1 MRLAF
6 SACAMVIAVPA
17 MAGPPFQTDDPKPV
31 DLHHY
36 EFYVASQ
43 QTLTADGRSGTLP
56 HFEFNYGALPN
67 LQLHIMAPY
76 AFSSP
81 SGGPT
86 QHGYGDTE
94 LGLKYRCVQETDN
107 VPMVGIFPMYEAP
120 TDNAARGLGNGAAQF
135 FLPIWLQK
143 SWGKWS
149 SYGGGGYPW
158 YRAVPPTGTADLS
171 MFPRSLLMSSP
182 TTAGW
187 HNFGMEWKEHVTWL
201 VPIAMTM
208 VAYVYG
214 KYRTNLARQSA
225 LRKSVLVCAVNA
237 FVATA
242 AAGAFGV
249 FLKNMLRCGA
259 ARTSI

>member
-17 MAGPPFQTDDPKPV
+17 MTGPPFQTDDPEPV

-94 LGLKYRCVQETDN
+94 LGLKYRFVQETDN
-107 VPMVGIFPMYEAP
+107 VPMVGIFPM
-120 TDNAARGLGNGAAQF
+120 
-135 FLPIWLQK
+135 
-143 SWGKWS
+143 
-149 SYGGGGYPW
+149 
-158 YRAVPPTGTADLS
+158 
-171 MFPRSLLMSSP
+171 
-182 TTAGW
+182 
-187 HNFGMEWKEHVTWL
+187 
-201 VPIAMTM
+201 
-208 VAYVYG
+208 
-214 KYRTNLARQSA
+214 
-225 LRKSVLVCAVNA
+225 
-237 FVATA
+237 
-242 AAGAFGV
+242 
-249 FLKNMLRCGA
+249 
-259 ARTSI
+259 